1 MSQPIRVDIVSDV
14 VCPWC
19 IIGFLQLQA
28 ACSATRIGCEVH
40 WHPFE
45 LNPGMPEAG
54 QNVAEHLAEK
64 YGTTPE
70 QSRANRDGLVQL
82 GASLG
87 YTFAFS
93 GNTLIH
99 NTFRAHQLIRMAG
112 HQGKAHQMKLALFQ
126 AHFTNNRNIN
136 DPDILADIAGST
148 GLARDA
154 VLKALEDGTYAA
166 EVREEQSFWA
176 EQGISGVPT
185 MIFDAQYMLTGAQ
198 GAENYGR
205 ILQKVMAEREAA

>member
-1 MSQPIRVDIVSDV
+1 MPQPIRVDIVSDV

-45 LNPGMPEAG
+45 LNPSMPEAG

-70 QSRANRDGLVQL
+70 QSRANRDGLIQL

-87 YTFAFS
+87 FTFAFS
-93 GNTLIH
+93 DNTRIH
-99 NTFRAHQLIRMAG
+99 NTFRAHQLIRMAD
-112 HQGKAHQMKLALFQ
+112 HQGMAHQMKLALFQ
-126 AHFTNNRNIN
+126 AHFTDNRDIN
-136 DPDILADIAGST
+136 DPDTLADIAVST

-154 VLKALEDGTYAA
+154 VLQALEDGTCAV

-176 EQGISGVPT
+176 KQGISGVPT
-185 MIFDAQYMLTGAQ
+185 MIFDARYMLTGAQ

-205 ILQKVMAEREAA
+205 ILQKIMTEREAA